1 MHWSWSERYIGRD
14 GLMSQTSS
22 FTPSIGGPPPRF
34 WLLLWYRITRAAAR
48 LAATRGSALCT
59 TMPRDDAFFN
69 PNVQYILLGG
79 SAIAALLLIAALASL
94 ACRSCN
100 SSLAETG
107 GGQVANASE
116 YDTLVVKVH
125 AHGYDAE
132 LEISTDAFES
142 YEEVRAPAKL
152 HATVHDYVY
161 PVHHPPVAPW
171 CLLASHV
178 LHRACP
184 PPCTHAQLRELVVDA
199 LPTMFRDSDE
209 LSLEYM
215 VGGSNTWQRVKRSTP
230 VATVKAARAAR
241 VVVHETASKGRK
253 R

>member
-1 MHWSWSERYIGRD
+1 MFLCLASSRD
-14 GLMSQTSS
+14 FPSRRLLGL
-22 FTPSIGGPPPRF
+22 
-34 WLLLWYRITRAAAR
+34 R
-48 LAATRGSALCT
+48 LY
-59 TMPRDDAFFN
+59 MPRDDANFN
-69 PNVQYILLGG
+69 PNVQFILLGG
-79 SAIAALLLIAALASL
+79 SAIAALLLIAALAIL

-100 SSLAETG
+100 SYSKLAETG
-107 GGQVANASE
+107 GGLVANASE
-116 YDTLVVKVH
+116 YETLVVKVH

-215 VGGSNTWQRVKRSTP
+215 VGRSNTWQRVKRSTP
-230 VATVKAARAAR
+230 VAMVKAARAAR

>member
-142 YEEVRAPAKL
+142 YEEVRTPAQL
-152 HATVHDYVY
+152 RASLSII
-161 PVHHPPVAPW
+161 HPLLRGAFLPLM
-171 CLLASHV
+171 CLASHV

-184 PPCTHAQLRELVVDA
+184 PPCTHTQLRELVVDA

-241 VVVHETASKGRK
+241 VVVHETANKGRK